1 MAKTVSRSGDNGEST
16 PVPVVDLGGYIEDH
30 KADPADLSAARVQ
43 TSVSASFKG
52 MKDIKTGD
60 WIENLMNSSTVFS
73 STKGSFKLAAVGIHG
88 SIQPIQEEIR
98 QDAFVLR
105 AVQRGRI
112 KFLTEDEAM
121 EKIADLR
128 DEKDTS
134 ESHIDRIRESLGAGA
149 SENNGMYKI
158 PLPDEAEP
166 KGQSQSFEQIWEAS
180 TSTPKS
186 KDV

>member
-1 MAKTVSRSGDNGEST
+1 MARTVSRSGDNGEST
-16 PVPVVDLGGYIEDH
+16 PVPIIDLGGHYEEH
-30 KADPADLSAARVQ
+30 QADPADRAAARVPA
-43 TSVSASFKG
+43 TPGSFKG

-60 WIENLMNSSTVFS
+60 WIENLMGSSTVFS
-73 STKGSFKLAAVGIHG
+73 SPKGSFKLAAAGIHG

-112 KFLTEDEAM
+112 AFLTEDEAM
-121 EKIADLR
+121 EKIAELR
-128 DEKDTS
+128 DESDTS
-134 ESHIDRIRESLGAGA
+134 ESHIDRLRESLGAGA

-166 KGQSQSFEQIWEAS
+166 KGKAQSFEEIWAAS

-186 KDV
+186 KNV